1 MSTQIVK
8 SFPAMLTAYQAEIA
22 RALPKHMNGGEIGIE
37 IGRDFAVRM
46 TGGVTRVG
54 EGTLDPEMLDGAE

>member
-1 MSTQIVK
+1 M
-8 SFPAMLTAYQAEIA
+8 P
-22 RALPKHMNGGEIGIE
+22 GGEIGIE

>member
-1 MSTQIVK
+1 
-8 SFPAMLTAYQAEIA
+8 MLFRSDLAAGHVHGDLVDDKITV
-22 RALPKHMNGGEIGIE
+22 HMPGGEIGIE

-54 EGTLDPEMLDGAE
+54 EGTLDSEMLDGAE